1 MSRKRVTGTKAGKKR
16 VRRRPGGRAM
26 RGWTLG
32 LDLANKTAFG
42 VLIVMGCVAVAILA
56 LPQVRELRGMEGELV
71 TVREREQRTMDEKD
85 RKSRELAALRD
96 DPEYLELMARDRLDL
111 YKPGEKVIRVKRTRN

>member
-1 MSRKRVTGTKAGKKR
+1 MGRKR

-32 LDLANKTAFG
+32 LDLANKTAFA
-42 VLIVMGCVAVAILA
+42 VLIVLGCVAVAILA
-56 LPQVRELRGMEGELV
+56 LPQVRELQAMEAELA
-71 TVREREQRTMDEKD
+71 TVQEREQRTMEEKD

-111 YKPGEKVIRVKRTRN
+111 YKPGERVIRVKRIRD

>member
-1 MSRKRVTGTKAGKKR
+1 MSRKGKGEPDLKGGK
-16 VRRRPGGRAM
+16 RRRPGGRMM
-26 RGWTLG
+26 RAWSVGMEI
-32 LDLANKTAFG
+32 ANKCAFG

-56 LPQVRELRGMEGELV
+56 LPQVSQLQNMEGELAKV
-71 TVREREQRTMDEKD
+71 QERELMTLDEKD

-111 YKPGEKVIRVKRTRN
+111 YKPGEKVVRVNRPRK

>member
-1 MSRKRVTGTKAGKKR
+1 
-16 VRRRPGGRAM
+16 M
-26 RGWTLG
+26 RGWTMG
-32 LDLANKTAFG
+32 LDLANKTAFA

-56 LPQVRELRGMEGELV
+56 LPQVRELRRMESELAKV
-71 TVREREQRTMDEKD
+71 QDREQRTMDEKD
-85 RKSRELAALRD
+85 RKSRELAAMRD

>member
-1 MSRKRVTGTKAGKKR
+1 M
-16 VRRRPGGRAM
+16 RRRPGGRAM

-32 LDLANKTAFG
+32 LELANKTAFA

-56 LPQVRELRGMEGELV
+56 LPQVRELRRMEGELAKV
-71 TVREREQRTMDEKD
+71 QAREERTMDEKD
-85 RKSRELAALRD
+85 RKSRELAAMRD

-111 YKPGEKVIRVKRTRN
+111 YKPGEKVIRVKRARN